1 MIFSYYFSI
10 IREESYGK
18 EKRIKKKKK
27 NVENIS
33 FKEQVQKD
41 IQDFILMDD
50 EFFNICFKNNTKAVT
65 RILRVILKDENLEI
79 IDLKIQEKFSNL
91 KGHSVYLDII
101 ARNKITNTI
110 YNIEI
115 QNTKW
120 KKSGASPERA
130 RYHVDIYDTHNLKK
144 NQDFKNLPTTFV
156 IFITETPTTFVI
168 FITETDVFGEGLP
181 IYKIQRYFEHNHK
194 PFNDRSH
201 IIYVNGAYEGNDD
214 IGKLVHDFKCKNP
227 DEFYFEDLAEKVKF
241 LKNTEEGNM
250 ELSPTLKKTADK
262 YIKQNKNKYIAK
274 GKKDGIAEGE
284 KLGIEKGEKLGI
296 EKGEKLGIAK
306 ALLETAK
313 RMIKKGVYSLE
324 EIAENLN
331 LPLSEVQTISTQMA

>member
-1 MIFSYYFSI
+1 MVF
-10 IREESYGK
+10 GWQ
-18 EKRIKKKKK
+18 KK
-27 NVENIS
+27 
-33 FKEQVQKD
+33 FQVNFWKD
-41 IQDFILMDD
+41 
-50 EFFNICFKNNTKAVT
+50 
-65 RILRVILKDENLEI
+65 RR
-79 IDLKIQEKFSNL
+79 
-91 KGHSVYLDII
+91 GYL
-101 ARNKITNTI
+101 
-110 YNIEI
+110 
-115 QNTKW
+115 
-120 KKSGASPERA
+120 
-130 RYHVDIYDTHNLKK
+130 
-144 NQDFKNLPTTFV
+144 
-156 IFITETPTTFVI
+156 PTTFVI

-181 IYKIQRYFEHNHK
+181 IYKIQRTFEHNHK

-284 KLGIEKGEKLGI
+284 KLGI
-296 EKGEKLGIAK
+296 AK

>member
-156 IFITETPTTFVI
+156 IFITET
-168 FITETDVFGEGLP
+168 DVFGEGLP
-181 IYKIQRYFEHNHK
+181 IYKIQRTFEHNHK
-194 PFNDRSH
+194 PFNDRSY
-201 IIYVNGAYEGNDD
+201 IIYVNGAYKGNDD

-262 YIKQNKNKYIAK
+262 YIKQNKDKYIAK
-274 GKKDGIAEGE
+274 GKKAGIAE
-284 KLGIEKGEKLGI
+284 
-296 EKGEKLGIAK
+296 
-306 ALLETAK
+306 ALLESAK
-313 RMIKKGVYSLE
+313 RMIKKGIYSLE
-324 EIAENLN
+324 EIAENLD
-331 LPLSEVQTISTQMA
+331 LPLSEVQTISAQMA

>member
-1 MIFSYYFSI
+1 
-10 IREESYGK
+10 
-18 EKRIKKKKK
+18 
-27 NVENIS
+27 
-33 FKEQVQKD
+33 
-41 IQDFILMDD
+41 MDD
-50 EFFNICFKNNTKAVT
+50 EFFNICFKNNEKAVT
-65 RILRVILKDENLEI
+65 RILRVILKDEDLEI
-79 IDLKIQEKFSNL
+79 IDLKVQEKFSNL
-91 KGHSVYLDII
+91 HGHSVTLDII

-156 IFITETPTTFVI
+156 IFITET
-168 FITETDVFGEGLP
+168 DVFGEGLP
-181 IYKIQRYFEHNHK
+181 IYEIERYFKHNHK
-194 PFNDRSH
+194 PFNDRSY

-214 IGKLVHDFKCKNP
+214 IGKLIHDFKCKNP

-262 YIKQNKNKYIAK
+262 YIKQNKDKYIAK
-274 GKKDGIAEGE
+274 GKKAGIAE
-284 KLGIEKGEKLGI
+284 
-296 EKGEKLGIAK
+296 
-306 ALLETAK
+306 ALLESAK
-313 RMIKKGVYSLE
+313 RMIKKGIYSLE
-324 EIAENLN
+324 EIAENLD
-331 LPLSEVQTISTQMA
+331 LPLSEVQTISAQMT

>member
-156 IFITETPTTFVI
+156 IFITET
-168 FITETDVFGEGLP
+168 DVFGEGLP
-181 IYKIQRYFEHNHK
+181 IYKIQRTFEHNHK
-194 PFNDRSH
+194 PFNDRSY
-201 IIYVNGAYEGNDD
+201 IIYVNGAYKGNDD

-262 YIKQNKNKYIAK
+262 YIKQNKDKYIAK
-274 GKKDGIAEGE
+274 GKKDGLAEGRAE
-284 KLGIEKGEKLGI
+284 GRAEGK
-296 EKGEKLGIAK
+296 K
-306 ALLETAK
+306 AGFLETAK
-313 RMIKKGVYSLE
+313 NLLKLGLSLDKISEATTLSIE
-324 EIAENLN
+324 EIKA
-331 LPLSEVQTISTQMA
+331 LSAQMA

>member
-1 MIFSYYFSI
+1 MSKN
-10 IREESYGK
+10 K
-18 EKRIKKKKK
+18 EIKKKK
-27 NVENIS
+27 NVEKIS
-33 FKEQVQKD
+33 LKEQVPKDIQKD
-41 IQDFILMDD
+41 IQNFILMDD
-50 EFFNICFKNNTKAVT
+50 EFFNICFKNNEKAVT
-65 RILRVILKDENLEI
+65 RILRVILKDEDLEI
-79 IDLKIQEKFSNL
+79 IDLKLLEKFSNL
-91 KGHSVYLDII
+91 HGHSVTLDII

-156 IFITETPTTFVI
+156 IFITET
-168 FITETDVFGEGLP
+168 DVFGEGLP

-194 PFNDRSH
+194 PFNDRSY

-241 LKNTEEGNM
+241 LKNTEEGHM

-262 YIKQNKNKYIAK
+262 YIKQNKDKYIAK
-274 GKKDGIAEGE
+274 GKKA
-284 KLGIEKGEKLGI
+284 
-296 EKGEKLGIAK
+296 GIAK
-306 ALLETAK
+306 ALLESAK
-313 RMIKKGVYSLE
+313 RMIKKGIYSLE
-324 EIAENLN
+324 EIAENLD
-331 LPLSEVQTISTQMA
+331 LPLNEVQALSAQMA

>member
-1 MIFSYYFSI
+1 MAKIN
-10 IREESYGK
+10 K
-18 EKRIKKKKK
+18 ETKKKKKKK
-27 NVENIS
+27 NVEKIS
-33 FKEQVQKD
+33 LKEQVPKDIQKD
-41 IQDFILMDD
+41 IQNFILMDD
-50 EFFNICFKNNTKAVT
+50 EFFNICFKNNEKAVT
-65 RILRVILKDENLEI
+65 RILRVILKDEDLEI
-79 IDLKIQEKFSNL
+79 IDLKVQEKFSNL
-91 KGHSVYLDII
+91 HGHSVTLDII

-156 IFITETPTTFVI
+156 IFITET
-168 FITETDVFGEGLP
+168 DVFGEGLP
-181 IYKIQRYFEHNHK
+181 IYKIQRTFEHNHK
-194 PFNDRSH
+194 PFNDRSY
-201 IIYVNGAYEGNDD
+201 IIYVNGAYKGNDD

-284 KLGIEKGEKLGI
+284 KLGI
-296 EKGEKLGIAK
+296 AK

-331 LPLSEVQTISTQMA
+331 LPLNEVQTISAQMA

>member
-130 RYHVDIYDTHNLKK
+130 RYHVDIYDTQNGK
-144 NQDFKNLPTTFV
+144 NQEQVLKEQGIML
-156 IFITETPTTFVI
+156 
-168 FITETDVFGEGLP
+168 
-181 IYKIQRYFEHNHK
+181 IYMI
-194 PFNDRSH
+194 H
-201 IIYVNGAYEGNDD
+201 II
-214 IGKLVHDFKCKNP
+214 
-227 DEFYFEDLAEKVKF
+227 
-241 LKNTEEGNM
+241 
-250 ELSPTLKKTADK
+250 
-262 YIKQNKNKYIAK
+262 
-274 GKKDGIAEGE
+274 
-284 KLGIEKGEKLGI
+284 
-296 EKGEKLGIAK
+296 
-306 ALLETAK
+306 
-313 RMIKKGVYSLE
+313 
-324 EIAENLN
+324 
-331 LPLSEVQTISTQMA
+331 